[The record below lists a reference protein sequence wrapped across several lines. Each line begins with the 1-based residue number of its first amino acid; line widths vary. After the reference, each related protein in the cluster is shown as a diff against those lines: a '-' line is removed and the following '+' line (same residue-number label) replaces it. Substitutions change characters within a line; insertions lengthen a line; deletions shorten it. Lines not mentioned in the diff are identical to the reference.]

1 MRGSIITLTT
11 MIASIIVAIIV
22 SSMAVTSVVYALN
35 THTTQVFDYANSTN
49 TKILIKKLNAS
60 TSLMQ

>member
-11 MIASIIVAIIV
+11 MIASIIVAIV
-22 SSMAVTSVVYALN
+22 VGSMAVTSIYALN